1 MTLKTK
7 QEYLDSLSAMNKRI
21 FLFGEEVSDYVN
33 HPMIRPSINAVAMT
47 YELSHN
53 PQYQGLVTTK
63 SSLTGE
69 EINRFTHLFQDT
81 DDLVKKIKMQ
91 RLLGQLTGC
100 CFQRCV
106 GMDSFNALDIVTHQ
120 MDMDLGTNYNHKFR
134 EFLSWVQHEDLVV
147 DGAMTD
153 PKGDRR
159 LSPSEQADP
168 DLYLRIVKR
177 TNEGIFI
184 RGAKIHQTGAINSH
198 QILVMPTRSLK
209 ENEADYAVVCA
220 IPADAEGIT
229 YILGRQSSDTRKLEG
244 GDIDIGNSE
253 YGGHEAVIIF
263 EDVFVPW
270 DRVFMCG
277 EIEYSGKL
285 VETFAGYHRV
295 SYGGCKTG
303 MGDVLIGAA
312 QAVAKIQGT
321 DQAPHIKDK
330 LVEMI
335 HLNETMYA
343 GGIAASTEGV
353 ETESGTYLIDLVL
366 ANVCKLNVTR
376 FPYEIARLA
385 QDIAGGL
392 LVTMPSEGDF
402 NHPEVGP
409 KLKKYLIGSAR
420 YPAEHRQRLLRLIE
434 NMTMGTGAVAY
445 LAESMHGAG
454 SPMAQRIMLRRLAD
468 LDHKE
473 NLAKRIA
480 GIPLDEITKGEG

>member
-1 MTLKTK
+1 
-7 QEYLDSLSAMNKRI
+7 
-21 FLFGEEVSDYVN
+21 
-33 HPMIRPSINAVAMT
+33 
-47 YELSHN
+47 
-53 PQYQGLVTTK
+53 
-63 SSLTGE
+63 
-69 EINRFTHLFQDT
+69 
-81 DDLVKKIKMQ
+81 
-91 RLLGQLTGC
+91 
-100 CFQRCV
+100 
-106 GMDSFNALDIVTHQ
+106 
-120 MDMDLGTNYNHKFR
+120 
-134 EFLSWVQHEDLVV
+134 
-147 DGAMTD
+147 
-153 PKGDRR
+153 
-159 LSPSEQADP
+159 
-168 DLYLRIVKR
+168 
-177 TNEGIFI
+177 
-184 RGAKIHQTGAINSH
+184 
-198 QILVMPTRSLK
+198 
-209 ENEADYAVVCA
+209 
-220 IPADAEGIT
+220 
-229 YILGRQSSDTRKLEG
+229 
-244 GDIDIGNSE
+244 
-253 YGGHEAVIIF
+253 
-263 EDVFVPW
+263 
-270 DRVFMCG
+270 MCG
-277 EIEYSGKL
+277 EIEYSGML

-353 ETESGTYLIDLVL
+353 ETESGTYLVDLVL

-392 LVTMPSEGDF
+392 LVTMPSERDF

-420 YPAEHRQRLLRLIE
+420 YPAEYRQRLLRLIE

-480 GIPLDEITKGEG
+480 GIPLDEIMKDK